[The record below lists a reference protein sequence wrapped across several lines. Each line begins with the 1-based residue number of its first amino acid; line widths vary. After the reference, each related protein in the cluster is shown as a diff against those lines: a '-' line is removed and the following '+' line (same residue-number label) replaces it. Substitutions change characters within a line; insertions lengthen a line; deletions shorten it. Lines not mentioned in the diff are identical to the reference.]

1 MGELVRTTLLTWPY
15 PGRWELPCP
24 VLDELERH
32 HALPPSDDPTPE
44 DFLGDAGVV
53 VLGGDERSGLILA
66 VVDEQAS
73 HGVAAF
79 RNLIHALTG
88 AGLHVFAG
96 NDAGARFGGCWEYH
110 PPRGNGA
117 RPERRRRAGDV
128 LVVSAFDLLEAG
140 ERTVADIPDEVLA
153 ARTRR
158 LVGYP
163 CAVPAV
169 VLGAA
174 F

>member
-1 MGELVRTTLLTWPY
+1 MGDLARTTMLAWPY
-15 PGRWELPCP
+15 PGRHGLPCR
-24 VLDELERH
+24 VLEELQSH
-32 HALPPSDDPTPE
+32 DALPAGDDPIAE
-44 DFLGDAGVV
+44 DYLGGAGAV
-53 VLGGDERSGLILA
+53 VLGGDQRSGLILA
-66 VVDEQAS
+66 VVDEHARHGIAAYRSTIQALS
-73 HGVAAF
+73 A
-79 RNLIHALTG
+79 

-96 NDAGARFGGCWEYH
+96 NDAAASFGGCWEYH

-117 RPERRRRAGDV
+117 RPQRRRRAGDV

-140 ERTVADIPDEVLA
+140 ERTVADVPDEVLA
-153 ARTRR
+153 ATTRP

-163 CAVPAV
+163 NAVPAV

>member
-1 MGELVRTTLLTWPY
+1 MGDHAHTTLLAWPY
-15 PGRWELPCP
+15 PGRQRLPRR

-32 HALPPSDDPTPE
+32 DALPPSDDPTRQ

-53 VLGGDERSGLILA
+53 VLAGDERSGLILA

-73 HGVAAF
+73 HGIAAY
-79 RNLIHALTG
+79 RNLIQALTD

-117 RPERRRRAGDV
+117 RPQRRRRAGDV

-140 ERTVADIPDEVLA
+140 ERTVADVPDKVLA

-163 CAVPAV
+163 NAVPAV

>member
-1 MGELVRTTLLTWPY
+1 MLE
-15 PGRWELPCP
+15 
-24 VLDELERH
+24 ELERH
-32 HALPPSDDPTPE
+32 HALAPRDGPTPE
-44 DFLGDAGVV
+44 DYLGDAGVV
-53 VLGGDERSGLILA
+53 VLAGDERSGMILA
-66 VVDEQAS
+66 VVNEHAS
-73 HGVAAF
+73 HGIAAY

-96 NDAGARFGGCWEYH
+96 NDAGASFGGCWEYH

-128 LVVSAFDLLEAG
+128 LVVCAFDLLEAG
-140 ERTVADIPDEVLA
+140 ERTVADIDEVLA